1 MCILCTNLYEN
12 DVWKYYVLVMNM
24 DANGYPWVWFCEA
37 FYFHSLIYNNNNNNN
52 NNNIIIIIILLYY
65 IIL

>member
-24 DANGYPWVWFCEA
+24 DDNGYPWVRFCEA
-37 FYFHSLIYNNNNNNN
+37 FYFHSLIYNNNNNIII
-52 NNNIIIIIILLYY
+52 IIIIIILYY